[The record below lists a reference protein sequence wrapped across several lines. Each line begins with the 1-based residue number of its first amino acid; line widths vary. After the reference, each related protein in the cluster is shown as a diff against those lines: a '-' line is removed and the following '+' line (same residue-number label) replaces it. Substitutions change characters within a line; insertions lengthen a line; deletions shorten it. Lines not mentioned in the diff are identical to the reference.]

1 MARRRG
7 VLGHQVDKLARE
19 RAVHVRAD
27 PRLGG
32 ALVPLREVLVLLVH
46 PLEPRAHLLRAV
58 VRLLHQ
64 LLEPRAA
71 LLRLLARDGNEA
83 LAVVLL
89 DELDVVPD
97 RRHHLL
103 HLVHL
108 VEERRHER
116 RLRAAAAAARLEVA
130 GAAIAGAAHPLEVGQ
145 PVVHLEVRVRNCART
160 GGGARTVQRE
170 PRPQQKAV
178 AADFL
183 RDLAER
189 SSRRSAAARTPGTVS
204 YTHLTLPTKRIV

>member
-1 MARRRG
+1 MASQRRARRTARRVARRMARRRG

-32 ALVPLREVLVLLVH
+32 ALVPLGEVLVLLVH

-71 LLRLLARDGNEA
+71 LLRLLARDGDEA

-116 RLRAAAAAARLEVA
+116 RLRAAAAARLEVA
-130 GAAIAGAAHPLEVGQ
+130 GAVAGAAHPLEVGQ
-145 PVVHLEVRVRNCART
+145 AVVHLEVRVRNCART
-160 GGGARTVQRE
+160 GGGARGAKGA
-170 PRPQQKAV
+170 PRHS
-178 AADFL
+178 
-183 RDLAER
+183 EGET
-189 SSRRSAAARTPGTVS
+189 ARP
-204 YTHLTLPTKRIV
+204 